1 MKPDRRAALGACF
14 ACTALTVGIS
24 AGVHA
29 AGAAA
34 PGYTTPGL
42 SAGQLAQLPGI
53 SYARPLM
60 ETPERNLVVLRLV
73 FPPGHAA
80 SSASNP
86 WSCHRPSGPVTIHVT
101 KGAVRLAL
109 EGRPARI
116 LRAGD
121 SLYEPAHSLHSV
133 AENVSSIEPA
143 VAVAV
148 IVVPKDA
155 PVLVADRNCGASPS
169 H

>member
-1 MKPDRRAALGACF
+1 V
-14 ACTALTVGIS
+14 ALT
-24 AGVHA
+24 AGAHA
-29 AGAAA
+29 ASVAA
-34 PGYTTPGL
+34 PGHTTPGL
-42 SAGQLAQLPGI
+42 SAEQLARLPGI

-60 ETPERNLVVLRLV
+60 EKPVRNLVVLRLV
-73 FPPGHAA
+73 FPPARGA
-80 SSASNP
+80 SASPNP

-101 KGAVRLAL
+101 KGALRLGL

-116 LRAGD
+116 LRAGE

-133 AENVSSIEPA
+133 AENVSGVEPA

-155 PVLVADRNCGASPS
+155 PILTADRNCGASPS
-169 H
+169 R